1 LANKPIPPALL
12 LDPRHLLS
20 VGFGSGLSPYAPG
33 TMGTIVAIPP
43 YILLAQ
49 LELLPYI
56 GVLITGFL
64 LGVYLCDFTS
74 RALNVHD
81 HGGIVW
87 DEFIG
92 FWITMIAVPTLN
104 WQWIL
109 AGFVL
114 FRFFDI
120 AKPWPVKLADK
131 RIGGGFGI
139 MIDDVL
145 AGIYALG
152 CMQLINWVIDRL

>member
-1 LANKPIPPALL
+1 MAHKPIPPSLL
-12 LDPRHLLS
+12 LDPRHLLA
-20 VGFGSGLSPYAPG
+20 VGFGSGLSPFAPG
-33 TMGTIVAIPP
+33 TMGTLAAIPP

-49 LELLPYI
+49 LELLPYL
-56 GVLITGFL
+56 GVLIAGFL
-64 LGVYLCDFTS
+64 LGIYLCEFTS
-74 RALNVHD
+74 RTLNVHD

-92 FWITMIAVPTLN
+92 FWITMIAVPSLN
-104 WQWIL
+104 WQWVVM
-109 AGFVL
+109 GFVL

-120 AKPWPVKLADK
+120 VKPWPVKLADK

-152 CMQLINWVIDRL
+152 CMQLINWVIDCL

>member
-1 LANKPIPPALL
+1 M
-12 LDPRHLLS
+12 D
-20 VGFGSGLSPYAPG
+20 
-33 TMGTIVAIPP
+33 TIAAIPP
-43 YILLAQ
+43 WLLLSE

-56 GVLITGFL
+56 AVLIAGFL
-64 LGVYLCDFTS
+64 IGIYLCDFS
-74 RALNVHD
+74 SKALGVHD

-92 FWITMIAVPTLN
+92 FWITMIAVPAVN
-104 WQWIL
+104 WQWVL

-120 AKPWPVKLADK
+120 VKPWPVKLADK

-152 CMQLINWVIDRL
+152 CMQFLNWILARL

>member
-1 LANKPIPPALL
+1 MSNKPIPARLL
-12 LDPRHLLS
+12 LDPRHCLS
-20 VGFGSGLSPYAPG
+20 FGFGSGLLRWAPG
-33 TMGTIVAIPP
+33 TMGTIASIPP
-43 YILLAQ
+43 WILLSR
-49 LELLPYI
+49 LELLPYLA
-56 GVLITGFL
+56 VLVTGFIV
-64 LGVYLCDFTS
+64 GIYLCDFSS
-74 RALNVHD
+74 RALGVHD

-87 DEFIG
+87 DEFVG
-92 FWITMIAVPTLN
+92 FWITMISVPAVN

-120 AKPWPVKLADK
+120 VKPWPVKLADK

-152 CMQLINWVIDRL
+152 CMQMINWFWKHW